1 MTLSGHESPRGDAEE
16 PIDRTKALPAESG
29 STPDASA
36 RPLSAAG
43 SDPGEPAGDTDDP
56 LVGTVVAGR
65 YEIVSRL
72 GQGGMGTVY
81 RAHQLG
87 MERDVALKLMNPEL
101 LDDPKAAT
109 RFEREMRC
117 AAQRNHPN
125 IVTIYDFGKTDDGRF
140 FLAMEFLEGETLRE
154 LIDRETQLD
163 PLRASRIVRQV
174 LEALTAVHDEGIV
187 HRDIKPANLMVCR
200 LRGSR
205 DWVKLL
211 DFGIARRADRDRDEP
226 ALTVTHGV
234 IGSLRYMSPEQ
245 ASGEDVDARS
255 DLYSVGVLFF
265 ETLTGRPLHRCR
277 DPKEELLRALAS
289 LSQRDTIAD
298 FVLSLLARHPDDRPP
313 SAEVAHARLEE
324 LTAGETDATGESAE
338 SVSADPTIAL
348 DTPRGIPRS
357 SSSGTRETRLD
368 DETASA
374 LRELQR
380 FRFGVRALLGLV
392 FVGLLGGAAL
402 WWGWFDPFG
411 PKGPGGDIASAGPHG
426 EPIVVGIVHSLSGT
440 LAASES
446 PVVDATLLAIEE
458 INAKGGV
465 LGRPLVPIVSDG
477 KSEEAIFAFEAE
489 KLIDNENAAVLFGGW
504 TSASRKAMRPVVEK
518 ADRLL
523 FYPVQFEG
531 LESSPRIIYL
541 GATANQQLVPG
552 VRWSFA
558 FHGARKFFLVGSDY
572 IFPRAAHE
580 ILRDEIEQLGGEVV
594 GEAFVPLGETE
605 LDRVLEAMVDAKPD
619 VILSTLNGDTNV
631 SFFRGLPRHGIDP
644 HRTPTVS
651 FSIAE
656 QELRSL
662 DAAAIAGSYAVWT
675 YFQTLDLPENHRFV
689 TNFRTRYGS
698 RRVTTDPMVAA
709 YNGVHIWAR
718 AVERCGSLETK
729 AVRGALAD
737 SDFDGPAGRVRL
749 DGDTG
754 YTWHVG
760 RVGQISDAGE
770 LSEIWNTGVA
780 SAPEPYPATRSR
792 EAWEQLLRSLHDR
805 WGGWTPKAS
814 RFPERMADEK

>member
-1 MTLSGHESPRGDAEE
+1 MTLSEHEPPHGEVDE
-16 PIDRTKALPAESG
+16 PLDRTMAL
-29 STPDASA
+29 PDASGSPPGPA
-36 RPLSAAG
+36 PTRQPASTAA
-43 SDPGEPAGDTDDP
+43 DP

-200 LRGSR
+200 LRGSKE
-205 DWVKLL
+205 WVKLL
-211 DFGIARRADRDRDEP
+211 DFGIARRAERDRDEP

-265 ETLTGRPLHRCR
+265 EALTGRPLHRCR
-277 DPKEELLRALAS
+277 DPKDELLRALVS
-289 LSQRDTIAD
+289 LAQRNAVAD
-298 FVLSLLARHPDDRPP
+298 FVLSLLARHPDDRPA
-313 SAEVAHARLEE
+313 SAEIAHARLEE
-324 LTAGETDATGESAE
+324 LTAGETDATGESAP
-338 SVSADPTIAL
+338 ADPTIAL

-357 SSSGTRETRLD
+357 EASGTRETRLD

-374 LRELQR
+374 LREFRR
-380 FRFGVRALLGLV
+380 FRFGVRALLGLALV
-392 FVGLLGGAAL
+392 ALLGGAAF
-402 WWGWFDPFG
+402 WWGGLDRLGGSG
-411 PKGPGGDIASAGPHG
+411 PDGGTAKAGPHG

-489 KLIDNENAAVLFGGW
+489 KLVQNENAAVLFGGW

-531 LESSPRIIYL
+531 LEASPRIVYL
-541 GATANQQLVPG
+541 GATANQQLIPG

-580 ILRDEIEQLGGEVV
+580 ILRDEIEQLGGEIV

-605 LDRVLEAMVDAKPD
+605 LDRVLESMVAAKPD

-689 TNFRTRYGS
+689 TNFRARYGS

-709 YNGVHIWAR
+709 YTGVHLWAR
-718 AVERCGSLETK
+718 AVERSGSLDAS
-729 AVRGALAD
+729 AVRRALAA
-737 SDFDGPAGRVRL
+737 SDFDGPAGPVRL
-749 DGDTG
+749 DGETG
-754 YTWHVG
+754 YAWHVG

-770 LSEIWNTGVA
+770 LTEIWSTGVA
-780 SAPEPYPATRSR
+780 IAPEPYPATRTR
-792 EAWEQLLRSLHDR
+792 EAWEQLLRELHDR

-814 RFPERMADEK
+814 RLPERMADEK